1 MILRVNNVD
10 ITNVK
15 SFNDTVAKLDAEEAG
30 GAADPR
36 RERHA
41 LRHVPARTAVDQRRQ
56 LTRLSAA
63 STATSARTCIA
74 ALKQFQGRY
83 DFDIEVVDVD
93 RHPQLE
99 EKWGDKVP
107 VLLDGEREI
116 CHYYLDIE
124 AVDAR
129 LARMK

>member
-1 MILRVNNVD
+1 VRPTL
-10 ITNVK
+10 
-15 SFNDTVAKLDAEEAG
+15 TVLSREYCHLCEE
-30 GAADPR
+30 
-36 RERHA
+36 
-41 LRHVPARTAVDQRRQ
+41 L
-56 LTRLSAA
+56 
-63 STATSARTCIA
+63 IA

-93 RHPQLE
+93 ANPRLE

-107 VLLDGEREI
+107 VLLDGDLEI
-116 CHYYLDIE
+116 CHYFLDVE